1 MFGSEHFLNLYSQSF
16 SATIIQVLQTTAMG
30 FVFASIFVR
39 TNNLLFP
46 MLCHFSLDYVVTIL
60 WGMQNS
66 SNISFGSAIGVS
78 VFYLIVGLFILMP
91 ILTDNKLKVE
101 K

>member
-1 MFGSEHFLNLYSQSF
+1 
-16 SATIIQVLQTTAMG
+16 
-30 FVFASIFVR
+30 
-39 TNNLLFP
+39 
-46 MLCHFSLDYVVTIL
+46 
-60 WGMQNS
+60 MQNS